1 MINKTAEANALFM
14 PVIFARISMIVNPL
28 LEAEIHDFGNLLYVG
43 MAARMST

>member
-28 LEAEIHDFGNLLYVG
+28 LEAEMHDFGNLLYVET
-43 MAARMST
+43 AVKMST